1 MHVSISTLGAL
12 PDDLPKAPL
21 FVILIELFYLNK
33 LIRQQIVELLS
44 RAARGPRYFYG
55 SNSC

>member
-1 MHVSISTLGAL
+1 MHVSTCTAGVL
-12 PDDLPKAPL
+12 PSDSPNAPL
-21 FVILIELFYLNK
+21 FVILVELFYLNK
-33 LIRQQIVELLS
+33 LIRQHIIELLP